1 MFKHVLM
8 KRIPVVNI
16 YLNVHLGRINSI
28 VSISSPDSLWRANV
42 LCVLNQNYVNTENM
56 QNATIFSVH
65 SPWDQEQLKNTI
77 PNKLPEVSQ

>member
-1 MFKHVLM
+1 M
-8 KRIPVVNI
+8 KANI
-16 YLNVHLGRINSI
+16 
-28 VSISSPDSLWRANV
+28 

-65 SPWDQEQLKNTI
+65 SPWEQEQLKNKI